1 MPDIGL
7 LGKIYRRSIRTS
19 FFLVLFLVF
28 VGGVVRST
36 GSGMGCPDW
45 PKCFGLWIPPIHIS
59 EVPEKYWPNPRLPV
73 DMQIQFNPV
82 KTWTE
87 YLNRLLG
94 VFVGFVIGIQ
104 WLVSVFITLR
114 SLVARFSFLNLF
126 IKPFWVL
133 HGLVVVASF
142 LVYYY
147 TERWFP
153 ALAVVA
159 VLVALY
165 FLFHLVFVFVVDF
178 PVRTY
183 APFFSLVTLILVG
196 FQGWLGSQVV
206 ATHLKPVVISLHLLV
221 ALIIALTHLLSLFH
235 ARVRHHTGLPFAIR
249 PVGRWLV
256 PLTSGFLLLQFFLG
270 TEVRAQVD
278 ILFQIY
284 NFEFRELYFP
294 LLNWV
299 FVVHRSSSLLVF
311 GLMLAQIWFLGK
323 VLPVRYL
330 YMTGL
335 PVLITLFLI
344 FSGMVL
350 AYFDFPAFMQPF
362 HLLFGLSIVA
372 AQFWLHLHHRSVLA
386 QRNAGA

>member
-1 MPDIGL
+1 MPDSGFL
-7 LGKIYRRSIRTS
+7 ERLYRRSIRTS

-28 VGGVVRST
+28 VGGLVRST
-36 GSGMGCPDW
+36 GAGMGCPDW
-45 PKCFGLWIPPIHIS
+45 PKCFGLWIPPVHIS
-59 EVPEKYWPNPRLPV
+59 EVPEKYWPDPRLPV
-73 DMQIQFNPV
+73 DLQIQFNPV

-94 VFVGFVIGIQ
+94 VFVGLVIGIQ
-104 WLVSVFITLR
+104 WLISVFFTLR
-114 SLVARFSFLNLF
+114 NLVARFPGLNLF
-126 IKPFWVL
+126 IKPFWFL
-133 HGLVVVASF
+133 HGLIAVGAS

-147 TERWFP
+147 TGDWI
-153 ALAVVA
+153 AAAAVVA
-159 VLVALY
+159 GVVVLY
-165 FLFHLVFVFVVDF
+165 FLFHLFGVFLLDI
-178 PVRTY
+178 PARNY
-183 APFFSLVTLILVG
+183 APVFSLLTLILVG

-221 ALIIALTHLLSLFH
+221 AMIIGLTHLLSLFH
-235 ARVRHHTGLPFAIR
+235 ARVRHHTGLPFAVK
-249 PVGRWLV
+249 PVVRWLV
-256 PLTSGFLLLQFFLG
+256 PVTSGFLLLQFFLG

-299 FVVHRSSSLLVF
+299 FLVHRSSSLLVF
-311 GLMLAQIWFLGK
+311 GLMLAQLWFLGK

-330 YMTGL
+330 YMAGM

-344 FSGMVL
+344 VSGVVL

-372 AQFWLHLHHRSVLA
+372 AQFWLHLHHRTVLA